1 MPAYRWCCH
10 SEERKRKVHDIVQS
24 LKNQKTEAE
33 KDEEARGRVNKTWNA
48 KGFDKHVTK
57 LDNLSRAY
65 SARASTNLKLMVPTK
80 S

>member
-1 MPAYRWCCH
+1 M
-10 SEERKRKVHDIVQS
+10 HDIVQP

-65 SARASTNLKLMVPTK
+65 SASACLHKFEADGSDQELD
-80 S
+80 SS